1 MGFSLAFLSRT
12 YRGGESYRGGEKVV
26 PRRVPSNMFLKI
38 LFFGFSAGVGLFHRE
53 ALCCHSFFT
62 TARSGSPAARR
73 PGELEAR
80 QPTSSPGQVAW
91 QPEPAWKAADV
102 GNLIKPVNLG
112 RFSIAG
118 TPFRRMGYRQYPIP
132 WNRVQPVPYSVE

>member
-1 MGFSLAFLSRT
+1 MFS
-12 YRGGESYRGGEKVV
+12 
-26 PRRVPSNMFLKI
+26 KI

-62 TARSGSPAARR
+62 TARSGSPAARQ

-80 QPTSSPGQVAW
+80 LPTWSPGQVAW

-102 GNLIKPVNLG
+102 GKLVKPVNLG

-132 WNRVQPVPYSVE
+132 WNSAPKVLYSVLLSKSIFYSTHRQVPSNSVKMKKHGKTLPK

>member
-1 MGFSLAFLSRT
+1 MGMSCSRAKIHAQHK
-12 YRGGESYRGGEKVV
+12 RLVCFQELLKGGKATGGEKVV

-80 QPTSSPGQVAW
+80 LPT
-91 QPEPAWKAADV
+91 
-102 GNLIKPVNLG
+102 
-112 RFSIAG
+112 
-118 TPFRRMGYRQYPIP
+118 
-132 WNRVQPVPYSVE
+132 